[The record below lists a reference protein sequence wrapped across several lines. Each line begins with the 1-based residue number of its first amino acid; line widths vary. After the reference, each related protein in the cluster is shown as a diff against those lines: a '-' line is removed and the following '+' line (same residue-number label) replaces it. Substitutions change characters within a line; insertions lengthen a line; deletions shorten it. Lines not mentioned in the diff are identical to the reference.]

1 MPRYFISL
9 FNGDTDIVDEEGR
22 ELPDLET
29 ARRVA
34 MKAGGEIVADEMA
47 QSREKIRLVLLIE
60 DEARERLLELPVVV
74 SAG

>member
-9 FNGDTDIVDEEGR
+9 CNGETDIVDEEGR

-29 ARRVA
+29 ARRDA
-34 MKAGGEIVADEMA
+34 LKAAGEIVAEELA
-47 QSREKIRLVLLIE
+47 QGREKIRIVLIIE
-60 DEARERLLELPVVV
+60 DEARERLLELPIAL